1 MPRLPADAPP
11 GTRSPRSGTS
21 DGHEAGNGAST
32 ASNGN
37 GNGNGNGR
45 GAAGYDVGPPVG
57 RPPGPKVRLAMIPVG
72 IAALVLIAGGIS
84 SAVQSS
90 GSDAPPVSRSVP
102 TVKGAGVK
110 AVPGRRALR
119 PIVSGGQP
127 PEDILNVIPLP
138 EGSRVKGGSATNN
151 GIGLY
156 DHSLSFKVG
165 VSEQKVITFFRAE
178 LKALK
183 WQQVTEG
190 PPPHGAPGYQI
201 VSQHPSSDGYEWEL
215 GVTISPTT
223 FATGSTAQTTPF
235 TMRVFAVTDDD

>member
-1 MPRLPADAPP
+1 MTRLPLDAAPDT
-11 GTRSPRSGTS
+11 GSPRSGAT
-21 DGHEAGNGAST
+21 DAGET
-32 ASNGN
+32 GN

-45 GAAGYDVGPPVG
+45 GNVPDNEGPPLG
-57 RPPGPKVRLAMIPVG
+57 RPPGPRVRLAMIPVG

-90 GSDAPPVSRSVP
+90 GSDQPAPSSSIP

-110 AVPGRRALR
+110 AVPGRKALG
-119 PIVSGGQP
+119 PIISGGQP
-127 PEDILNVIPLP
+127 PQNILNAIPLP
-138 EGSRVKGGSATNN
+138 EGATVKTGSATDN

-156 DHSLSFKVG
+156 DHTLSFTVG
-165 VSEQKVITFFRAE
+165 VSEQKVISFFRAE

-190 PPPHGAPGYQI
+190 PASHGAAGYQI
-201 VSQHPSSDGYEWEL
+201 VSQHPGSDGNEWEI
-215 GVTISPTT
+215 GVTVSPTT

-235 TMRVFAVTDDD
+235 SMRVFAVSDDD

>member
-1 MPRLPADAPP
+1 MPRLPLDAPP
-11 GTRSPRSGTS
+11 DTGSPRSAAPDAGET
-21 DGHEAGNGAST
+21 GNGT
-32 ASNGN
+32 LKGDGN

-45 GAAGYDVGPPVG
+45 GAARNGPPPR
-57 RPPGPKVRLAMIPVG
+57 RPPGPSARPAMIPVG

-84 SAVQSS
+84 AALTSS
-90 GSDAPPVSRSVP
+90 GVDQPPASRSIP
-102 TVKGAGVK
+102 TVRGATVR
-110 AVPGRRALR
+110 AVPGRTALR
-119 PIVSGGQP
+119 PIVIGGQP
-127 PEDILNVIPLP
+127 PQNILNVIPLP
-138 EGSRVKGGSATNN
+138 TGSRVKTGSATNN

-156 DHSLSFKVG
+156 DHSLSFTVA
-165 VSEQKVITFFRAE
+165 VSEQRVISFFRAE

-201 VSQHPSSDGYEWEL
+201 VSQHPGSDGYEWEL
-215 GVTISPTT
+215 GVTVSPTT